1 MRIDLSTRR
10 KNQMCRKQAAT
21 NKHTRET
28 PSLAIPSVQRCRT
41 ETMARLPFAR
51 HFIVPPCL
59 RVKLSV
65 WRAGLPSPPSS
76 DCVGIWARPSLSDI
90 NNSVTRGW
98 ASVPPHYP
106 LVLKLCPTWS
116 GGVWAAELLAPP
128 CCGGV
133 PISLGPNACHKRFR
147 S

>member
-51 HFIVPPCL
+51 HFIVPPCP
-59 RVKLSV
+59 RVKLSG

-90 NNSVTRGW
+90 NNSVLEDGPQ
-98 ASVPPHYP
+98 S
-106 LVLKLCPTWS
+106 LPTT
-116 GGVWAAELLAPP
+116 LL
-128 CCGGV
+128 
-133 PISLGPNACHKRFR
+133 F
-147 S
+147 